1 VRRSLRVALPAWI
14 VARLVVGVALVA
26 DVALRSRT
34 DLSGEPVGTRHHGGL
49 LSWDASWYLRIA
61 QHGYEPLPEEAVRF
75 FPTLPLLVRGV
86 GAVIGSDA
94 VALLVITNVCA
105 LLFLAALH
113 RLVAADLGD
122 PALAERTVWLAALA
136 PIAFVLVMG
145 YTEAPAALAIVL
157 AFGFAR
163 QRRWAPAAAAGLVAG
178 SIRPM
183 ALLLA
188 VPLLVEAARGA
199 RRAPWR
205 ERGLRVVAV
214 ASPVLGALPFVL
226 WVQAQYGD
234 WQLPYRV
241 QTVEGLR
248 GDTANPFRVV
258 FDALRGLDGDDVILG
273 TRGLWALAL
282 VALVAVSARRLPLAY
297 TAFTAATIVV
307 ATSTEHIG
315 SLERYGWAAF
325 PVLIAA
331 ATCTARPQVDRAV
344 LTVSGAA
351 MATYA
356 LLAFA
361 DVYVP

>member
-26 DVALRSRT
+26 DVALRSGT
-34 DLSGEPVGTRHHGGL
+34 DLSRDPVGTRYHRGL

-75 FPTLPLLVRGV
+75 FPTVPLAVRGV
-86 GAVIGSDA
+86 GAVIGSEA
-94 VALLVITNVCA
+94 LALLLIGNVCA

-113 RLVAADLGD
+113 RLVATDLGD
-122 PALAERTVWLAALA
+122 AALAERTVWLAALA
-136 PIAFVLVMG
+136 PIAFVLAMG
-145 YTEAPAALAIVL
+145 YTEAPAGLAIVL
-157 AFGFAR
+157 AFGAAR
-163 QRRWAPAAAAGLVAG
+163 QKRWLPAAAAGLVAG

-183 ALLLA
+183 ALLLV
-188 VPLLVEAARGA
+188 VPLLVEASRGVH
-199 RRAPWR
+199 RVGWR
-205 ERGLRVVAV
+205 ERGRRALAV
-214 ASPVLGALPFVL
+214 GSPVLGALPYVL
-226 WVQAQYGD
+226 WVRAQYGD

-241 QTVEGLR
+241 QTVDGLR
-248 GDTANPFRVV
+248 GDTANPLRVV

-273 TRGLWALAL
+273 TRGLWALGLL
-282 VALVAVSARRLPLAY
+282 VLVVVAARRLPLSYA
-297 TAFTAATIVV
+297 AFAAATLVV
-307 ATSTEHIG
+307 AASTEHIG
-315 SLERYGWAAF
+315 SLERYGYGAF
-325 PVLIAA
+325 PFVIAA

-344 LTVSGAA
+344 LTVSAAA